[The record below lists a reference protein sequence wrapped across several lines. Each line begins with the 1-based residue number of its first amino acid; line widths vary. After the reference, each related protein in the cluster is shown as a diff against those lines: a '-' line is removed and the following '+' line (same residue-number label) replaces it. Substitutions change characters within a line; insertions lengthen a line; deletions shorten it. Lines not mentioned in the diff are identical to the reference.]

1 MSDAPTLTKTLLN
14 GVKLNCPSCGA
25 GEIFASYLKRRDACP
40 HCGESFVGLDADDGP
55 AWLTIGIAAHIVV
68 PLLIFLERR
77 EWLGYYAEFLV
88 VALATIANFF
98 ASYLKRR
105 DACPHCGESFVGL
118 DADDGPAWLTVG
130 IAVHIVVP
138 LLIFLERREWLG
150 YYAEFLVVALTTV
163 AIVLLVLPR
172 SKGFWISI
180 LWWNSKRRE
189 LIASRV
195 RALGLVLRAAH
206 HPSLLRATDKRTRS
220 LGDSPH
226 SGGRGARA
234 QWRMTLAFAAR

>member
-1 MSDAPTLTKTLLN
+1 MSDDAPTLTETLLN

-88 VALATIANFF
+88 VM
-98 ASYLKRR
+98 
-105 DACPHCGESFVGL
+105 
-118 DADDGPAWLTVG
+118 
-130 IAVHIVVP
+130 
-138 LLIFLERREWLG
+138 
-150 YYAEFLVVALTTV
+150 VATV

-180 LWWNSKRRE
+180 LWWNSKPRDR
-189 LIASRV
+189 
-195 RALGLVLRAAH
+195 
-206 HPSLLRATDKRTRS
+206 
-220 LGDSPH
+220 
-226 SGGRGARA
+226 
-234 QWRMTLAFAAR
+234 

>member
-77 EWLGYYAEFLV
+77 EWLGYYAEFIV
-88 VALATIANFF
+88 VALA
-98 ASYLKRR
+98 
-105 DACPHCGESFVGL
+105 
-118 DADDGPAWLTVG
+118 
-130 IAVHIVVP
+130 
-138 LLIFLERREWLG
+138 
-150 YYAEFLVVALTTV
+150 TV

-180 LWWNSKRRE
+180 LWWNSKPRDR
-189 LIASRV
+189 
-195 RALGLVLRAAH
+195 
-206 HPSLLRATDKRTRS
+206 
-220 LGDSPH
+220 
-226 SGGRGARA
+226 
-234 QWRMTLAFAAR
+234 